1 MSESAKNRSS
11 QAPMPARHSR
21 RAAGERIIGQASA
34 IFLRAGFKDAGFLLH
49 WPAIAGAHIARVAQ
63 PVKWQESPSGAVVT
77 LRCEPGAAVL
87 LQHET
92 RGLVEK
98 ANAYLGAGRIARF
111 KFVPGPLPRA
121 ESISPHPAPDAG
133 ARPETMDLAEAL
145 ERLSRL
151 RKRLTRS

>member
-63 PVKWQESPSGAVVT
+63 PVKWQESAG
-77 LRCEPGAAVL
+77 GAAA
-87 LQHET
+87 
-92 RGLVEK
+92 G
-98 ANAYLGAGRIARF
+98 NAGGTGAGAPPPPATTSPLSCT
-111 KFVPGPLPRA
+111 KPLP
-121 ESISPHPAPDAG
+121 HCCPA
-133 ARPETMDLAEAL
+133 R
-145 ERLSRL
+145 
-151 RKRLTRS
+151 